1 MVRSRL
7 SDEERA
13 RNVVSTRVTDRE
25 LKGIEEMSRGIPL
38 SSAARLLMNVGLSL
52 LRHGKLDQDGD
63 VRVPVR
69 GFSPDASSDLDM
81 AWEKMDEDDRFR
93 QLHPGPIQASIEE
106 AIRKRKLRR
115 RDGLRFTG
123 R

>member
-1 MVRSRL
+1 MVRPRL

-25 LKGIEEMSRGIPL
+25 LKGIEETSRGIPL
-38 SSAARLLMNVGLSL
+38 SPAARLLMNLGLSL
-52 LRHGKLDQDGD
+52 LRHGELDQDGN

-69 GFSPDASSDLDM
+69 GFSPDASSDLDR
-81 AWEKMDEDDRFR
+81 AWEKMDEDARFR

-115 RDGLRFTG
+115 GDGLRFM
-123 R
+123 RR